1 MNQAALV
8 QAVVAAQA
16 GDQKAFEALFRAH
29 KDAIYSL
36 ILHFARDPEVA
47 ADVTQDTFVRAWEQL
62 PRLRAP
68 EAFGGWLRAMAMNL
82 VRDYFRHTHDTDP
95 LDAAAFVAGNEEPP
109 EQVAEQTERAHILR
123 EAILAL
129 PEHQRV
135 VLAMYHLEGMT
146 VGDIVAALGLPK
158 GTVVSRLARGR
169 ETLRRRLAPYI
180 EESEEPGER

>member
-1 MNQAALV
+1 MNQATLV
-8 QAVVAAQA
+8 QAVEAARA
-16 GDQKAFEALFRAH
+16 GDQKAFEALFHAH
-29 KDAIYSL
+29 KDAVYSL
-36 ILHFARDPEVA
+36 VLHFARDPEVA

-82 VRDYFRHTHDTDP
+82 VRDHFRHAHDTDP
-95 LDAAAFVAGNEEPP
+95 LDEAVLVAGDDDPP
-109 EQVAEQTERAHILR
+109 ERVAEQAERAHILR

-129 PEHQRV
+129 PDHQRV
-135 VLAMYHLEGMT
+135 ILAMYHLEGMT

-180 EESEEPGER
+180 EESRER